1 MPFGGGA
8 VLFWSGVCFD
18 ASTELTS
25 VPRPALTADRYL
37 TLILEDHVVP
47 FVPFISDDFL

>member
-1 MPFGGGA
+1 MQSCFG
-8 VLFWSGVCFD
+8 VKFVFD

-25 VPRPALTADRYL
+25 VPRPVLTADRYL
-37 TLILEDHVVP
+37 TLLLEDHVVP

>member
-1 MPFGGGA
+1 MPFGRGA

-18 ASTELTS
+18 ARKELTS
-25 VPRPALTADRYL
+25 VPRPALTADRNL

-47 FVPFISDDFL
+47 FVPLIIDDFL